1 MSARPI
7 ILRKGYSLAKCCS
20 PEPDEPIAGYVSYQS
35 EIIVHRASCP
45 NIKKIKSG
53 RRILLSWN
61 QILDKEKE
69 KPGPD
74 FWELEELDF
83 RILKHH
89 QVLGV
94 DYSLMVAE
102 ILKVSPQQV
111 FKHHR
116 KLKGLKLL
124 ERVKEVM
131 IQYRKGI
138 VDNKWI
144 KHRNHTYYRI
154 TPLGEK
160 YLNLYLAQ
168 LDRDI

>member
-1 MSARPI
+1 MSAHPI

-35 EIIVHRASCP
+35 KIIVHRASCL
-45 NIKKIKSG
+45 NIEKIKSD
-53 RRILLSWN
+53 RKILLSWS
-61 QILDKEKE
+61 QILSKEEE
-69 KPGPD
+69 KPGSD
-74 FWELEELDF
+74 FLELEELDF

-89 QVLGV
+89 QLLGV
-94 DYSLMVAE
+94 DYSLMVSE
-102 ILKVSPQQV
+102 ILRVSAPQV
-111 FKHHR
+111 FEHHR
-116 KLKGLKLL
+116 KLRKLKLL

-131 IQYRKGI
+131 IQYRKGM

-154 TPLGEK
+154 TPKGEK
-160 YLNLYLAQ
+160 YLNFYLAQ